1 METLQHFFL
10 VGFGGAVGS
19 IARWQMSSLIL
30 RNTLD
35 WRFPLGTLIV
45 NILGCLI
52 IGLLAGL
59 AVKENYFTNEMRLL
73 LFTGLMGGFTTFSS
87 FGLETFYLLKRG
99 EYLMASSNIVLSVT
113 LGMFVLILGFNV
125 IREKTKAI
133 T

>member
-10 VGFGGAVGS
+10 VGVGGAVGS
-19 IARWQMSSLIL
+19 IARWQMSGLIL

-35 WRFPLGTLIV
+35 WRFPLGTFIV
-45 NILGCLI
+45 NVLGCLI

-59 AVKENYFTNEMRLL
+59 SVKEDYFTSHTRLL

-99 EYLMASSNIVLSVT
+99 DYLIASSNIILSVAT
-113 LGMFVLILGFNV
+113 GMLALILGFNT
-125 IREKTKAI
+125 ITDKTLSI

>member
-125 IREKTKAI
+125 ITEKTQAI

>member
-1 METLQHFFL
+1 METLQNFFL

-19 IARWQMSSLIL
+19 IARWQMSSVIL

-113 LGMFVLILGFNV
+113 LGMFVLILAFNV
-125 IREKTKAI
+125 ITEKTQAF

>member
-1 METLQHFFL
+1 METLQNFFL

-19 IARWQMSSLIL
+19 IARWQISSLIL

-113 LGMFVLILGFNV
+113 LGMFVLILAFNV
-125 IREKTKAI
+125 ITEKTQAF

>member
-1 METLQHFFL
+1 METLKNFFL

-19 IARWQMSSLIL
+19 IARWQISSLIL

-113 LGMFVLILGFNV
+113 LGMFVLILAFNV
-125 IREKTKAI
+125 ITEKTQAI

>member
-1 METLQHFFL
+1 METLQNFFL

-125 IREKTKAI
+125 ITEKTQAI